1 MSIKPKYWSE
11 RQAKLNAQ
19 LEKDETKLNAKLE
32 KEYKSIEAE
41 LEKEIGAYY
50 SKYGKDNVIEYRK
63 LLLELPEAD
72 KELLYKKMDAFA
84 EKYPE
89 YAHLMPVRES
99 IYKLNRLEGL
109 EQDIYIN
116 QCEVGAITEKE
127 LKSHLERLALK
138 SYLAAGGRNLLNV
151 YAIEKL
157 VNKKWLDGGNFS
169 TRIWGNVD
177 LVANHL
183 QNEFRNS
190 IIRGDA
196 YERNIQAMMRKFGV
210 NRSNARR
217 LIYTEGTFVMNEASM
232 TAFEGDYERY
242 KYSALM
248 DSKTSSICRHLN
260 GKVFKIKDREAGV
273 NFPPMHPNCR
283 SSYTIVLGDEE
294 LAYEIAEKILED
306 IKPFE
311 KIVTSDLEEVSKRSN
326 ANIVGLEYRF
336 KSVDSLARKILSD
349 SKEKN
354 IGLKQAADE
363 ITDKL
368 RYTFVNNEQ
377 EFTNNYFLALNILK
391 EKGYNVIRVKN
402 TFKDGVTYKG
412 VNTLVQNKE
421 GVIFELQYHTPESFS
436 LKEGELHKLYEEQ
449 RVLNRIRDKKMWD
462 KLERLMVLASSKISN
477 PVNVERIL

>member
-19 LEKDETKLNAKLE
+19 LEKDEAKLNAKLE

-72 KELLYKKMDAFA
+72 KNLLYKKMDAFA
-84 EKYPE
+84 NKYPQ

-109 EQDIYIN
+109 EHDIYIN

-157 VNKKWLDGGNFS
+157 VNKKWLDGENFS

-177 LVANHL
+177 LVAKHL

-248 DSKTSSICRHLN
+248 DSKTSSMCRNLN

-283 SSYTIVLGDEE
+283 SSYTIVIGDEE
-294 LAYEIAEKILED
+294 LAYEIAEKSLKD
-306 IKPFE
+306 IKDMAP
-311 KIVTSDLEEVSKRSN
+311 
-326 ANIVGLEYRF
+326 
-336 KSVDSLARKILSD
+336 
-349 SKEKN
+349 
-354 IGLKQAADE
+354 
-363 ITDKL
+363 
-368 RYTFVNNEQ
+368 
-377 EFTNNYFLALNILK
+377 
-391 EKGYNVIRVKN
+391 
-402 TFKDGVTYKG
+402 
-412 VNTLVQNKE
+412 
-421 GVIFELQYHTPESFS
+421 
-436 LKEGELHKLYEEQ
+436 
-449 RVLNRIRDKKMWD
+449 RI
-462 KLERLMVLASSKISN
+462 
-477 PVNVERIL
+477 